1 MNASPTPS
9 APGQGIAGEASD
21 VKSVPATLGDP
32 IALPNPTRRATAV
45 ARTRNGHFYKPL
57 PKEFRRDGFQY
68 RQILREGDTAIYE
81 QKWVGYAEPSVSYET
96 IRIRRREGFRIG
108 GRFVEPAEV
117 YPRSELWGV
126 DGFTFTNRNKA
137 FAKLS
142 EISLEEPAKTGRE
155 VN

>member
-45 ARTRNGHFYKPL
+45 ARTRKGHFYKPL
-57 PKEFRRDGFQY
+57 PKEFRRDGFHY
-68 RQILREGDTAIYE
+68 RQIAREGNAAIYE
-81 QKWVGYAEPSVSYET
+81 QTWNGCPDPAVCFEV
-96 IRIRRREGFRIG
+96 IRIRRRDGFQIG

-137 FAKLS
+137 FAKFS
-142 EISLEEPAKTGRE
+142 EISLEEPARRGEGR
-155 VN
+155 